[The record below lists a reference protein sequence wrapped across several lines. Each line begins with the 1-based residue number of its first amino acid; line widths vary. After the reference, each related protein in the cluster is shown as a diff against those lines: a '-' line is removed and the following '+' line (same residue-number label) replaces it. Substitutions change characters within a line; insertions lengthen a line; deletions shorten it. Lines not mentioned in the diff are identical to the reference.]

1 MFTLRSRELGAGK
14 LGPSIGNASPQMHP
28 RGCNRARKAS
38 TAGSASPWSTCAIT
52 DMVRICFG
60 FGLSTTVGSC
70 VDVKFTC
77 SKRCAWVKPG
87 HPITAC
93 ACGTPAQRPRRNRF
107 APAPPPRPHTPSCHA
122 CRESRVCRGGVLV
135 SGLHNLYVLE
145 IGIFDNPRMNRCFQQ
160 FSYMME
166 ILSVKVKSSIYIL
179 NPKTKLKQNF
189 LPLQSLRG
197 PCTRAVKMVR
207 GRAHTPLHALWRCR
221 ASGARWLNLPR
232 SRRQSFR
239 AVPEAGAT
247 GGPAKATAR
256 A

>member
-1 MFTLRSRELGAGK
+1 MPADGGGRNTQNFTPSPTNACKPLCKGSTNQQRLRLWTRVVFTLRSRELGAGK
-14 LGPSIGNASPQMHP
+14 LGPSIGNASPQMQP
-28 RGCNRARKAS
+28 RGCNRARKAR

-135 SGLHNLYVLE
+135 SGLHNFTY
-145 IGIFDNPRMNRCFQQ
+145 
-160 FSYMME
+160 S
-166 ILSVKVKSSIYIL
+166 K
-179 NPKTKLKQNF
+179 
-189 LPLQSLRG
+189 
-197 PCTRAVKMVR
+197 
-207 GRAHTPLHALWRCR
+207 
-221 ASGARWLNLPR
+221 
-232 SRRQSFR
+232 
-239 AVPEAGAT
+239 
-247 GGPAKATAR
+247 
-256 A
+256 